1 MLDAPN
7 PLNNN
12 WTSPDKNLSIL
23 LDQAINDPHRQEQ
36 GLAVVFDTKD
46 KHPNFKDWQLHAKEG
61 QDESDIKELYNK
73 RTDYTAYSYFTGI
86 GGLIDIDFDWE
97 WLYNEA
103 EKVFGDRFD
112 TRTLRTPNGGYRVL
126 FITEK
131 PEDCLQYKNRPPHI
145 EIHGKTTHQVVVHGQ
160 VLNEQGA
167 MGDYEVVKDLQIRQ
181 DPKIIPDFIEFL
193 KEVMEKCNFLQ
204 YHCIKS
210 NLMKKQVTLNQEQRT
225 NIGAFFIAE
234 KIDMELATE
243 FFRCTDDFDPKTTRD
258 HLIRLKDKDFQHPK
272 CETLRKNFS
281 WKKRDCSGCIRKD
294 YESYDEQSESEG
306 AENSIVK
313 TNLTTEIVETVQKDT
328 KILIDDR
335 GVPYARF
342 KVHNHFEIW
351 PVRSKRFKGLLYRK
365 GKVLNENKIPASEII
380 TNAQNYLEALSFESE
395 ENKLNNRVF
404 STNGAFW
411 YDLSNKEWQAVK
423 ITQDSWEIVDN
434 PPALFRREQHQN
446 PQIYP
451 SYQGNNNIW
460 KFFDSVNVP
469 ENKKLLLLVYL
480 VSCFI
485 PDIPHPVI
493 IIYGEPGSGKS
504 MLMEF
509 LRDIIDP
516 SQVPKLKIPKG
527 DKDIVQNFDHHYAPF
542 FDNLDTIQPWLSDMI
557 CRAVT
562 GEGSEHRA
570 LYTDS
575 DSVIRNYRRCVGLT
589 GINVAARKGDLLD
602 RSILIG
608 LDQMPQEDRREETQL
623 REIFNENLP
632 EILGGIFTIITKAMA
647 LYPSVKLENL
657 PRMADFAKWGYA
669 IAEAIGNYGKKF
681 ITDYSKDEED
691 RVMEALDANPLSTAI
706 IALMDNFSNWEGTPT
721 ELLKTLEN
729 VAEEE
734 KINIKSK
741 IWPKGPAWI
750 TRRLNEIKSG
760 LITAGIEVEQSRDD
774 QKRII
779 TILKTEKNV
788 VSADSAVTE
797 QNNDNSNTN
806 DSKVAQSERLDEFLE
821 SCK

>member
-1 MLDAPN
+1 MMFDCQD
-7 PLNNN
+7 PLSNN
-12 WTSPDKNLSIL
+12 WTSTDKNLSIL
-23 LDQAINDPHRQEQ
+23 LNQALKDPHRQEH

-61 QDESDIKELYNK
+61 QEESDIKELYNK

-103 EKVFGDRFD
+103 EKVFGDRLD

-126 FITEK
+126 FITGN
-131 PEDCLQYKNRPPHI
+131 PEDCLQYKNQPPHI
-145 EIHGKTTHQVVVHGQ
+145 EIHGKKTHHIIVYGQ
-160 VLNEQGA
+160 VLNEKGT
-167 MGDYEVVKDLQIRQ
+167 MGNYEVVKDFQIRQ
-181 DPKIIPDFIEFL
+181 DSKIIPDFIKFVNG
-193 KEVMEKCNFLQ
+193 VMEKCSFLQ

-210 NLMKKQVTLNQEQRT
+210 ILNRKQVALNQEQRT
-225 NIGAFFIAE
+225 NIGAFFVAE
-234 KIDMELATE
+234 EIDMGLATE
-243 FFRCTDDFDPKTTRD
+243 FFRCTDDFNPKTTRD
-258 HLIRLKDKDFQHPK
+258 HLVRLKNKDFKHPT
-272 CETLRKNFS
+272 CEKLRKNFNWEKS
-281 WKKRDCSGCIRKD
+281 DCIGCIRK
-294 YESYDEQSESEG
+294 YHKFYDEQSESEG
-306 AENSIVK
+306 AEDFSLK
-313 TNLTTEIVETVQKDT
+313 TNLTTEIVEAIQKDT
-328 KILIDDR
+328 KILIDNR
-335 GVPYARF
+335 GIPHARF
-342 KVHNHFEIW
+342 KVQNHFEIW

-365 GKVLNENKIPASEII
+365 GKFLHKNKIPASETI
-380 TNAQNYLEALSFESE
+380 TNAQKYLEALSFDSE
-395 ENKLNNRVF
+395 ENKLNNRVC
-404 STNGAFW
+404 SANGAFW

-423 ITQDSWEIVDN
+423 ITGDSWEIVDN
-434 PPALFRREQHQN
+434 PPALFRREQHQKT
-446 PQIYP
+446 QIYP
-451 SYQGNNNIW
+451 SSHGINNIW
-460 KFFDSVNVP
+460 KFFDFVNVP
-469 ENKKLLLLVYL
+469 ENKKLLLLVYM

-504 MLMEF
+504 ILMEF

-575 DSVIRNYRRCVGLT
+575 DSVIRNYRRCIGLT

-608 LDQMPQEDRREETQL
+608 LDQMSQENRKEETQL
-623 REIFNENLP
+623 RSNYNENLP
-632 EILGGIFTIITKAMA
+632 EILGGIFTVMTKAMD

-669 IAEAIGNYGKKF
+669 IAEAIGGYGDEF
-681 ITDYSKDEED
+681 ITAYAKDEED
-691 RVMEALDANPLSTAI
+691 RIMEALDANPLSTAI
-706 IALMDNFSNWEGTPT
+706 ISLMDDLTEWKGTPT
-721 ELLKTLEN
+721 ELLITLEN

-741 IWPKGPAWI
+741 NWPKSPTWA

-760 LITAGIEVEQSRDD
+760 LNTLGIKIEKKRDG
-774 QKRII
+774 QKRTIA
-779 TILKTEKNV
+779 ILKPDKND
-788 VSADSAVTE
+788 VSAGSTVT
-797 QNNDNSNTN
+797 QSDNDMNDTN
-806 DSKVAQSERLDEFLE
+806 DSKNHHLTDWMN
-821 SCK
+821 